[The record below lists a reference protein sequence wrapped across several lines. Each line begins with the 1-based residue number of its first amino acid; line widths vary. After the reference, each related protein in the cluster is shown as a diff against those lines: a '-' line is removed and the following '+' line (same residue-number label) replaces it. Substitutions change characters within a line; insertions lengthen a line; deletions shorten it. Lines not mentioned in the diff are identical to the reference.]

1 MQAEGVEELAW
12 RDTAGSVGLGQAAG
26 ELPCRCSYNR
36 QIMKAGK
43 ALQDPQD
50 QPQPTHRAHWPCPSV
65 PHPHSSS
72 PPPGTVTPP
81 PPWAA
86 VPLQHRSLEKV
97 NLAKSSPT
105 LPWHNVRPLSL
116 ILLQDGVSED
126 GGILLWVADGHIL
139 VKGYRQNEDTFN
151 VCEAVS
157 EKHL

>member
-1 MQAEGVEELAW
+1 MSLSATSPQFFTTS
-12 RDTAGSVGLGQAAG
+12 RDG
-26 ELPCRCSYNR
+26 
-36 QIMKAGK
+36 
-43 ALQDPQD
+43 D
-50 QPQPTHRAHWPCPSV
+50 
-65 PHPHSSS
+65 
-72 PPPGTVTPP
+72 PP

-116 ILLQDGVSED
+116 IQLQDGVSED

-157 EKHL
+157 EKHLEEAGAKLISLAPATAFSVWLGLQKQTGPGLPQLA